1 MKCPPYAVSLRV
13 LEQDRIKF
21 RLWFP
26 LFILWPLLSV
36 FVLLTVV
43 AALITD
49 LICLFGWQRPGYTR
63 FLFGVLGIVGET
75 RGTEV
80 FIADRTHSY
89 RTVALTLW

>member
-13 LEQDRIKF
+13 VEQERTKF

-26 LFILWPLLSV
+26 LFILWPLLIV

-43 AALITD
+43 ATLVAD
-49 LICLFGWQRPGYTR
+49 LFSLVSWHKPGYTR
-63 FLFGVLGIVGET
+63 FLFGVLGIVSET

-80 FIADRTHSY
+80 FVQDRTHNC
-89 RTVALTLW
+89 RTVALTLR